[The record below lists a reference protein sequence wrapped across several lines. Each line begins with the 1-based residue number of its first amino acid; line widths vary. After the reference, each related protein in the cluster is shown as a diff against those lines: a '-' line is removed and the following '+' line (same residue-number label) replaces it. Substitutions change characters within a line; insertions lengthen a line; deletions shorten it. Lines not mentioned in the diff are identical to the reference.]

1 MKSTLATTIDVINI
15 LNSGAVR
22 GNAELMEAIAQDVS
36 YLAKILREKEVTK
49 RVAEIEREYVELDE
63 EGKIVLSIQEGQ
75 KRSTLK
81 EGANGEEMRGKISE
95 FLATEAEIETESLA
109 IDAEILK
116 GAKHSI
122 LNPKQYSILKKI
134 Y

>member
-49 RVAEIEREYVELDE
+49 NIALIEREYVELDE
-63 EGKIVLSIQEGQ
+63 EGKIVLSVQEGK

-95 FLATEAEIETESLA
+95 FLGTEVEFEDGSFKVNYEL
-109 IDAEILK
+109 LK
-116 GAKHSI
+116 GATASI
-122 LNPKQYSILKKI
+122 LTPQQYAILRKI